1 MGPDRILGRLRHRG
15 ATSRI
20 AGTLRR
26 LLRRPPLYWTVV
38 SVIALTAAAMV
49 WASLR
54 TAERAAG
61 IYGSPR
67 EVLVAARDLPTGTR
81 IAGTDVVRRRVP
93 ASALPPAALDRLPVG
108 AVAAAPIDSGEVL
121 TSRRLGRRGASAAA
135 LGVEAGRRGVAVP
148 RGTDALP
155 LKVGDLVDIAVAG
168 TGAGDLVGVPDVDP
182 DADPVVDP
190 EVERPPAPATRAARG
205 ALVVAVDRRVA
216 VVSVEE
222 RAAAGLAVAA
232 ADGRVQLIL
241 VGVEDRAGP

>member
-20 AGTLRR
+20 AGTIRR

-38 SVIALTAAAMV
+38 TVIALTTVAMV

-81 IAGTDVVRRRVP
+81 IADTDVVRRRVP

-135 LGVEAGRRGVAVP
+135 LGIDAGRRGVAVP

-168 TGAGDLVGVPDVDP
+168 TGAGDPIGVPDVDP
-182 DADPVVDP
+182 D
-190 EVERPPAPATRAARG
+190 VERPPAPTTRATRRAV
-205 ALVVAVDRRVA
+205 VVAVDRRVA

-222 RAAAGLAVAA
+222 MDAAGLAIAA

-241 VGVEDRAGP
+241 VGAEDRAGP